1 MAEKEEIYPK
11 GYPKQT
17 ESFSDNQKF
26 KYDVYEAIKEVALE
40 SSKKAFEDKS
50 YKLKEDAAG
59 EYATGEKYGKGTEL
73 HHFNIRLSSRPN
85 TNTCFEKIIYFGGKE
100 YIIEVA
106 IGWDAKNKTIELS
119 YKTPE
124 GAAFRGYGSEEGP
137 HMVDGRFNFVIKSV
151 DAFKKD
157 LKKMFDEFAQK
168 EVAQI
173 TKTKMGIEDKTEKSI
188 NSMVEHM
195 KNNKFTLSSLYN
207 SSFDEVSD
215 IVGNYINEAR
225 KDKESKESKE
235 DDKDKM
241 RMNSPEVVAANSPEE
256 KILFDFATMEEAE
269 EKASELFG
277 EDYASYFKKNM
288 EKYNV
293 TSSNDLT
300 PAQWTVV
307 GDGWKS
313 KKERKAEA
321 DKKSQVDEM
330 TTAGPGAGS
339 VGKIAYQAN
348 PFEMDKGVMKR
359 KFNDTN
365 YSKKDKKRSLKKEYN
380 ENSSAPYSY
389 TVDLFD
395 DYGPDGMQHNYV
407 AGQHSKNLNE
417 AYVGGVNYDNTIVP
431 ELKAIVGDLNKIA
444 SYILTMKGASGEN
457 INVQGNNKGG
467 VSVYD
472 DGKLIYNSNSIDEFL
487 TTGINYKATSL
498 KESLVKRKFTSLTEN
513 EEKGI
518 NKRYIVTEQRS
529 QDEQKDRWKK
539 LSLFE
544 TYETIHKAEGMCEC
558 MDECSCGGG
567 SNYSEDD
574 NLVTMDQGQKENER
588 DFIQRNQDAE
598 SGEFVDGKEVII
610 VAKPKSMT
618 NVMYKVFKDDFMN
631 ENKAYILDLS
641 TGNLVNNP
649 SFKIGR

>member
-1 MAEKEEIYPK
+1 MAEKEEIYPQ

-26 KYDVYEAIKEVALE
+26 KYDVYEAIKEVSLE
-40 SSKKAFEDKS
+40 STKKAFEDKG
-50 YKLKEDAAG
+50 YTQKEGAAG
-59 EYATGEKYGKGTEL
+59 EYGTGEKYGKGTEL

-85 TNTCFEKIIYFGGKE
+85 TNTYFEKIIYFGGKE

-137 HMVDGRFNFVIKSV
+137 HMVDGKFNFVIKSV
-151 DAFKKD
+151 DTFKKD
-157 LKKMFDEFAQK
+157 LKKMFDKFAQK

-215 IVGNYINEAR
+215 IVGNYINEA
-225 KDKESKESKE
+225 KKYKEYKKYN
-235 DDKDKM
+235 DDKL
-241 RMNSPEVVAANSPEE
+241 RMNSPEVVAANS
-256 KILFDFATMEEAE
+256 KGKMLFDFETLEEAE
-269 EKASELFG
+269 KQHG
-277 EDYASYFKKNM
+277 TDYKEYFKKQM
-288 EKYNV
+288 DKYGV
-293 TSSNDLT
+293 ESPGDLKKS
-300 PAQWTVV
+300 QWTAINA
-307 GDGWKS
+307 GWTS
-313 KKERKAEA
+313 KEE
-321 DKKSQVDEM
+321 KSQVDEM

-339 VGKIAYQAN
+339 AGAFAYQAN
-348 PFEMDKGVMKR
+348 PFEMDKGIMKR
-359 KFNDTN
+359 KFNETN
-365 YSKKDKKRSLKKEYN
+365 YSKKDKKRSVKKEYN

-389 TVDLFD
+389 SVEINPGSG
-395 DYGPDGMQHNYV
+395 YVPKGMEKNYV
-407 AGQHSKNLNE
+407 AGQHGLNE
-417 AYVGGVNYDNTIVP
+417 SAEKVNDK
-431 ELKAIVGDLNKIA
+431 LGD
-444 SYILTMKGASGEN
+444 S
-457 INVQGNNKGG
+457 
-467 VSVYD
+467 
-472 DGKLIYNSNSIDEFL
+472 KL
-487 TTGINYKATSL
+487 L
-498 KESLVKRKFTSLTEN
+498 KESMVKRKFTSD
-513 EEKGI
+513 EEGV
-518 NKRYIVTEQRS
+518 NKRYIVTEKRNV
-529 QDEQKDRWKK
+529 DEEKDRWKK

-558 MDECSCGGG
+558 MNECTCG
-567 SNYSEDD
+567 SSDSYEDD
-574 NLVTMDQGQKENER
+574 NLVTMGQGQEENER

-598 SGEFVDGKEVII
+598 SGEFIDGKEVII

>member
-26 KYDVYEAIKEVALE
+26 KYDVYEAIKEVSLE
-40 SSKKAFEDKS
+40 STKKAFEDKG
-50 YKLKEDAAG
+50 YTQKEGAAG
-59 EYATGEKYGKGTEL
+59 EYGTGEKYGKGTEL

-85 TNTCFEKIIYFGGKE
+85 TNTYFEKIIYFGGKE

-137 HMVDGRFNFVIKSV
+137 HMVDGKFNFVIKSV
-151 DAFKKD
+151 SEFKKD
-157 LKKMFDEFAQK
+157 LKIKFDEFAQK

-215 IVGNYINEAR
+215 IVGNYINEAK
-225 KDKESKESKE
+225 KDKEKKKDN
-235 DDKDKM
+235 DDKL
-241 RMNSPEVVAANSPEE
+241 RMNSPEVVAANS
-256 KILFDFATMEEAE
+256 KGKMLFDFETLEEAE
-269 EKASELFG
+269 KQHG
-277 EDYASYFKKNM
+277 TDYKEYFKKQM
-288 EKYNV
+288 EKYGV
-293 TSSNDLT
+293 ESPGDL
-300 PAQWTVV
+300 AKSQWTAINA
-307 GDGWKS
+307 GWTS
-313 KKERKAEA
+313 KKEKGQMDEITSGGSAA
-321 DKKSQVDEM
+321 VGAIGGQVVDGELG
-330 TTAGPGAGS
+330 TAGAF
-339 VGKIAYQAN
+339 KYAAN
-348 PFEMDKGVMKR
+348 PFEMDKGTIER
-359 KFNDTN
+359 KFNNTN

-380 ENSSAPYSY
+380 ANSSAPYSY
-389 TVDLFD
+389 TVDINPGSG
-395 DYGPDGMQHNYV
+395 YVPKGMEKNYV
-407 AGQHSKNLNE
+407 AGQHGLNE
-417 AYVGGVNYDNTIVP
+417 SVEKVNDK
-431 ELKAIVGDLNKIA
+431 LGD
-444 SYILTMKGASGEN
+444 S
-457 INVQGNNKGG
+457 
-467 VSVYD
+467 
-472 DGKLIYNSNSIDEFL
+472 KL
-487 TTGINYKATSL
+487 L
-498 KESLVKRKFTSLTEN
+498 KESMVKRKFTSD
-513 EEKGI
+513 EEGV
-518 NKRYIVTEQRS
+518 NKRYIVTEKRNV
-529 QDEQKDRWKK
+529 DEEKDRWKK

-558 MDECSCGGG
+558 MNECTCG
-567 SNYSEDD
+567 SSDSYEDD
-574 NLVTMDQGQKENER
+574 NLVTMDQGQEENER

>member
-1 MAEKEEIYPK
+1 
-11 GYPKQT
+11 
-17 ESFSDNQKF
+17 
-26 KYDVYEAIKEVALE
+26 
-40 SSKKAFEDKS
+40 
-50 YKLKEDAAG
+50 
-59 EYATGEKYGKGTEL
+59 
-73 HHFNIRLSSRPN
+73 
-85 TNTCFEKIIYFGGKE
+85 
-100 YIIEVA
+100 
-106 IGWDAKNKTIELS
+106 
-119 YKTPE
+119 
-124 GAAFRGYGSEEGP
+124 
-137 HMVDGRFNFVIKSV
+137 
-151 DAFKKD
+151 
-157 LKKMFDEFAQK
+157 
-168 EVAQI
+168 
-173 TKTKMGIEDKTEKSI
+173 
-188 NSMVEHM
+188 
-195 KNNKFTLSSLYN
+195 
-207 SSFDEVSD
+207 
-215 IVGNYINEAR
+215 
-225 KDKESKESKE
+225 
-235 DDKDKM
+235 
-241 RMNSPEVVAANSPEE
+241 MNSREVVAANSPD
-256 KILFDFATMEEAE
+256 KLLFDFETLEEA
-269 EKASELFG
+269 KKKHG
-277 EDYASYFKKNM
+277 KDYASYFRKHM
-288 EKYNV
+288 EKYGVENPKGL
-293 TSSNDLT
+293 SKS
-300 PAQWTVV
+300 QWTAINA
-307 GDGWKS
+307 GWKS
-313 KKERKAEA
+313 KEER
-321 DKKSQVDEM
+321 
-330 TTAGPGAGS
+330 
-339 VGKIAYQAN
+339 GKIDEEATTGNVGQIGFAAN
-348 PFEMDKGVMKR
+348 PFEMDKGIMKR
-359 KFNDTN
+359 SFEDTH
-365 YSKKDKKRSLKKEYN
+365 YAKGQKKRTVSKMKN
-380 ENSSAPYSY
+380 EGDTFWTSVEIIPGSGYVPK
-389 TVDLFD
+389 
-395 DYGPDGMQHNYV
+395 GMDRKYV

-487 TTGINYKATSL
+487 TTGIKYKATSL

-574 NLVTMDQGQKENER
+574 NLVTMDQGQEENER

>member
-1 MAEKEEIYPK
+1 MAEKEEIYPQ

-26 KYDVYEAIKEVALE
+26 KYDVYEAIKEVSLE
-40 SSKKAFEDKS
+40 STKKAFEDKG
-50 YKLKEDAAG
+50 YTQKEGAAG
-59 EYATGEKYGKGTEL
+59 EYGTGEKYGKGTEL

-85 TNTCFEKIIYFGGKE
+85 TNTYFEKIIYFGGKE

-157 LKKMFDEFAQK
+157 LKKMFDKFAQK

-215 IVGNYINEAR
+215 IVGNYINEAK
-225 KDKESKESKE
+225 KDKEEKKDN
-235 DDKDKM
+235 DDKL
-241 RMNSPEVVAANSPEE
+241 RMNNPEVVAANS
-256 KILFDFATMEEAE
+256 KGKMLFDFETLEEAE
-269 EKASELFG
+269 KQHGS
-277 EDYASYFKKNM
+277 DYKEYFKKQM
-288 EKYNV
+288 DKYGV
-293 TSSNDLT
+293 ESPGDLT
-300 PAQWTVV
+300 KSQWTAINA
-307 GDGWKS
+307 GWTS
-313 KKERKAEA
+313 KEEKGQMEEIA
-321 DKKSQVDEM
+321 
-330 TTAGPGAGS
+330 TAGPGAGS
-339 VGKIAYQAN
+339 AGSFTYQAN
-348 PFEMDKGVMKR
+348 PFDMNQGVMKR
-359 KFNDTN
+359 SFEDTH
-365 YSKKDKKRSLKKEYN
+365 YGKSKKKRSVKKEYN

-389 TVDLFD
+389 TVDINPGSG
-395 DYGPDGMQHNYV
+395 YVPKGMEKNYV
-407 AGQHSKNLNE
+407 QGQHGLNE
-417 AYVGGVNYDNTIVP
+417 SVEKVNDK
-431 ELKAIVGDLNKIA
+431 LGD
-444 SYILTMKGASGEN
+444 S
-457 INVQGNNKGG
+457 
-467 VSVYD
+467 
-472 DGKLIYNSNSIDEFL
+472 KL
-487 TTGINYKATSL
+487 L
-498 KESLVKRKFTSLTEN
+498 KESMVKRKFTSD
-513 EEKGI
+513 EEGV
-518 NKRYIVTEQRS
+518 NKRYIVTEKRDIS
-529 QDEQKDRWKK
+529 EEKDRWKK

-558 MDECSCGGG
+558 MNECTCG
-567 SNYSEDD
+567 SSDSYEDD
-574 NLVTMDQGQKENER
+574 NLVTMDQGQEQNER

-610 VAKPKSMT
+610 VPKPQSMT

>member
-1 MAEKEEIYPK
+1 MAEKEEIYPQ

-26 KYDVYEAIKEVALE
+26 KYDVYEAIKEVSLE
-40 SSKKAFEDKS
+40 STKKAFEDKG
-50 YKLKEDAAG
+50 YTQKEGAAG
-59 EYATGEKYGKGTEL
+59 EYGTGEKYGKGTEL

-85 TNTCFEKIIYFGGKE
+85 TNTYFEKIIYFGGKE

-137 HMVDGRFNFVIKSV
+137 HMVDGKFNFVIKSV
-151 DAFKKD
+151 DTFKKD
-157 LKKMFDEFAQK
+157 LKKMFDKFAQK

-215 IVGNYINEAR
+215 IVGNYINEAK
-225 KDKESKESKE
+225 KDKEEKKDN
-235 DDKDKM
+235 DDKL
-241 RMNSPEVVAANSPEE
+241 RMNSPEVVAANS
-256 KILFDFATMEEAE
+256 KGKMLFDFETLEEAE
-269 EKASELFG
+269 KQHG
-277 EDYASYFKKNM
+277 TDYKEYFKKQM
-288 EKYNV
+288 DKYGV
-293 TSSNDLT
+293 ESPGDLKKS
-300 PAQWTVV
+300 QWTAINA
-307 GDGWKS
+307 GWTS
-313 KKERKAEA
+313 KEE
-321 DKKSQVDEM
+321 KSQVDEM

-339 VGKIAYQAN
+339 AGAFAYQAN
-348 PFEMDKGVMKR
+348 PFEMDKGIMKR
-359 KFNDTN
+359 KFNETN
-365 YSKKDKKRSLKKEYN
+365 YSKKDKKRSVKKEYN

-389 TVDLFD
+389 SVEINPGSG
-395 DYGPDGMQHNYV
+395 YVPKGMEKNYV
-407 AGQHSKNLNE
+407 AGQHGLNE
-417 AYVGGVNYDNTIVP
+417 SAEKVNDK
-431 ELKAIVGDLNKIA
+431 LGD
-444 SYILTMKGASGEN
+444 S
-457 INVQGNNKGG
+457 
-467 VSVYD
+467 
-472 DGKLIYNSNSIDEFL
+472 KL
-487 TTGINYKATSL
+487 L
-498 KESLVKRKFTSLTEN
+498 KESMVKRKFTSD
-513 EEKGI
+513 EEGV
-518 NKRYIVTEQRS
+518 NKRYIVTEKRNV
-529 QDEQKDRWKK
+529 DEEKDRWKK

-558 MDECSCGGG
+558 MNECTCG
-567 SNYSEDD
+567 SSDSYEDD
-574 NLVTMDQGQKENER
+574 NLVTMGQGQEENER

-598 SGEFVDGKEVII
+598 SGEFIDGKEVII

>member
-1 MAEKEEIYPK
+1 MAEKEEIYPQ

-26 KYDVYEAIKEVALE
+26 KYDVYEAIKEVSLE
-40 SSKKAFEDKS
+40 STKKAFEDKG
-50 YKLKEDAAG
+50 YIQKEGAAG
-59 EYATGEKYGKGTEL
+59 EYGTGEKYGKGTEL

-85 TNTCFEKIIYFGGKE
+85 TNTYFEKIIYFGGKE

-157 LKKMFDEFAQK
+157 LKKMFDKFAQK

-215 IVGNYINEAR
+215 IVGNYINEAK
-225 KDKESKESKE
+225 KDKEEKKDN
-235 DDKDKM
+235 DDKL
-241 RMNSPEVVAANSPEE
+241 RMNSPEVVAANS
-256 KILFDFATMEEAE
+256 KGKMLFDFETLEEAE
-269 EKASELFG
+269 KQHG
-277 EDYASYFKKNM
+277 TDYKEYFKKQM
-288 EKYNV
+288 DKYGV
-293 TSSNDLT
+293 ESPGDLKKS
-300 PAQWTVV
+300 QWTAINA
-307 GDGWKS
+307 GWTS
-313 KKERKAEA
+313 KEE
-321 DKKSQVDEM
+321 KSQVDEM

-339 VGKIAYQAN
+339 AGPFAYQAN
-348 PFEMDKGVMKR
+348 PFEMDKGIMKR

-365 YSKKDKKRSLKKEYN
+365 YSKKDKKRSVKKEYN

-389 TVDLFD
+389 SVEINPGSG
-395 DYGPDGMQHNYV
+395 YVPKGMEKNYV
-407 AGQHSKNLNE
+407 AGQHGLNE
-417 AYVGGVNYDNTIVP
+417 SIEKVNDK
-431 ELKAIVGDLNKIA
+431 LGD
-444 SYILTMKGASGEN
+444 S
-457 INVQGNNKGG
+457 
-467 VSVYD
+467 
-472 DGKLIYNSNSIDEFL
+472 KL
-487 TTGINYKATSL
+487 L
-498 KESLVKRKFTSLTEN
+498 KESMVKRKFTSD
-513 EEKGI
+513 EEGV
-518 NKRYIVTEQRS
+518 NKRYVVTEKR
-529 QDEQKDRWKK
+529 DINEQKDRWKK

-558 MDECSCGGG
+558 MNECTCG
-567 SNYSEDD
+567 SSDSYEDD
-574 NLVTMDQGQKENER
+574 NLVTMDQGQEENER

>member
-26 KYDVYEAIKEVALE
+26 KYDVYEAIKEVSLE
-40 SSKKAFEDKS
+40 STKKAFEDKG
-50 YKLKEDAAG
+50 YTQKEDAAG
-59 EYATGEKYGKGTEL
+59 EYGTGEKYGKGTEL

-85 TNTCFEKIIYFGGKE
+85 TNTYFEKIIYFGGKE

-137 HMVDGRFNFVIKSV
+137 HMVDGKFNFVIKSV
-151 DAFKKD
+151 DTFKKD
-157 LKKMFDEFAQK
+157 LKKMFDKFAQK

-215 IVGNYINEAR
+215 IVGNYINEAK
-225 KDKESKESKE
+225 KDN
-235 DDKDKM
+235 DDKL
-241 RMNSPEVVAANSPEE
+241 RMNNPEVVAANSPKGK
-256 KILFDFATMEEAE
+256 KILFDFETLEEAE
-269 EKASELFG
+269 KQHGSEYK
-277 EDYASYFKKNM
+277 EYFKKQM
-288 EKYNV
+288 EKYGV
-293 TSSNDLT
+293 ESPGDLT
-300 PAQWTVV
+300 KSQWTAINA
-307 GDGWKS
+307 GWTS
-313 KKERKAEA
+313 KEE
-321 DKKSQVDEM
+321 KSQVDEM

-339 VGKIAYQAN
+339 AGPFAYQAN

-359 KFNDTN
+359 SFEDTH
-365 YSKKDKKRSLKKEYN
+365 YGKSKKKRSVKKEYN

-389 TVDLFD
+389 TVDLIPNSG
-395 DYGPDGMQHNYV
+395 YVPVRMNKNYV
-407 AGQHSKNLNE
+407 QGQHESVEKVNDKLSDSKL
-417 AYVGGVNYDNTIVP
+417 
-431 ELKAIVGDLNKIA
+431 
-444 SYILTMKGASGEN
+444 
-457 INVQGNNKGG
+457 
-467 VSVYD
+467 
-472 DGKLIYNSNSIDEFL
+472 
-487 TTGINYKATSL
+487 L
-498 KESLVKRKFTSLTEN
+498 KESMVKRKFTSD
-513 EEKGI
+513 EEGV
-518 NKRYIVTEQRS
+518 NKRYIVTEKRNV
-529 QDEQKDRWKK
+529 DEEKDRWKK

-558 MDECSCGGG
+558 MNECTCG
-567 SNYSEDD
+567 SSDSYEDD
-574 NLVTMDQGQKENER
+574 NLVTMGQGQEENER

-598 SGEFVDGKEVII
+598 SGEFVDGKKVII
-610 VAKPKSMT
+610 VSKPNSMT
-618 NVMYKVFKDDFMN
+618 NVKYKVFKDDFMN